1 MLALLCYIRQA
12 SVLPKLQL
20 LLSFASHAIMIL
32 FIMTGTRA
40 IELLYLLSFI
50 KADPTLLRQFFVLF
64 RWSTVYFRAKGS
76 RLNIAMT
83 IIIIIL
89 VFLTI
94 MLIQTTATR
103 FFGHF
108 K

>member
-12 SVLPKLQL
+12 SILPKLQL
-20 LLSFASHAIMIL
+20 LLSFANHAIVIL

-83 IIIIIL
+83 TTIL